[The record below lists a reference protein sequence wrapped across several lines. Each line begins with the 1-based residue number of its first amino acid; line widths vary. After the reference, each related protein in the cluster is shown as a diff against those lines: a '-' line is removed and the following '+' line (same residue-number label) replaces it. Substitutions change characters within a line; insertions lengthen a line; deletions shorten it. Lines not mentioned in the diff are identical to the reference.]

1 MLKLLLAT
9 TFAAT
14 TSSAY
19 AATCADSDEI
29 VKRLKERFGEELIL
43 QSEAVNDRYFQ
54 VWKNDETGTWSMF
67 ITTPDGLHCLVG
79 TGKDEV
85 KGLS

>member
-1 MLKLLLAT
+1 MVLAT
-9 TFAAT
+9 IFAVTAN
-14 TSSAY
+14 SAY
-19 AATCADSDEI
+19 AVTCADSAEI

-43 QSEAVNDRYFQ
+43 QSEAINGRYFQ

-67 ITTPDGLHCLVG
+67 ITTPDNLHCLVG
-79 TGKDEV
+79 TGIDEI

>member
-1 MLKLLLAT
+1 MIKLLLAT

-14 TSSAY
+14 ASSAY
-19 AATCADSDEI
+19 AVTCADSDEI
-29 VKRLKERFGEELIL
+29 EKRLKERFGEELIL

-54 VWKNDETGTWSMF
+54 VWRNDETGTWSMF
-67 ITTPDGLHCLVG
+67 ITTPDNLHCLVG
-79 TGKDEV
+79 TGTDEV